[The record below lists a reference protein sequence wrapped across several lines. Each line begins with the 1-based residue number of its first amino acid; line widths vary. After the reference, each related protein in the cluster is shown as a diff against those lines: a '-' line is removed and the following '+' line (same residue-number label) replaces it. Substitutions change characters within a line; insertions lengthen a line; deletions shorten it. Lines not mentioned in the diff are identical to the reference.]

1 MKYYGH
7 HYNWN
12 PDQRDEFKDNPY
24 WQSAADFCERWDQM
38 SFDPDYPMKPLD
50 HFAPMVFEVF
60 GRKAWDEAHI
70 KSGVVVGL
78 PANKH

>member
-1 MKYYGH
+1 
-7 HYNWN
+7 
-12 PDQRDEFKDNPY
+12 
-24 WQSAADFCERWDQM
+24 M

-78 PANKH
+78 PTNKH